1 MHFDVEPELTNKI
14 RTIFD
19 TDLASEET
27 RLLQFLQQTFGDRM
41 LRPLTPI
48 GRCSK
53 KLRRMLEIEEE
64 QALAWRIKI
73 PKRAMD
79 DELQARIK
87 GGRWIIPPSFSVPGP
102 FWHRPTSPEGHV
114 SFHFRW
120 TTVTRNSD
128 GKSVVSDTRG
138 KAREKESH
146 PGDHDK
152 YIAREGAV
160 MTIGPAE
167 FDGYAARG
175 ENTGSNNARG
185 DVALMS
191 NISLDPAVRASFWS
205 AVHSTA
211 RKAGADR
218 LILEPSRAS
227 RKEWKALAAA
237 EDAPSN
243 IRDIAAQFAAG
254 TLLRKAE
261 LPMTD
266 EEAASAIDLIR
277 LSIPGADRK
286 KGPVRFARGRKGR
299 TQYRLETEIPDGL
312 DDAARV
318 RIMVKVAEEVETTG
332 AMYTLVIHEPDEHN
346 DGRNYHLH
354 LVAHDRPASL
364 INGLWD
370 FTIATAV
377 EGQSG
382 RVNFKERQKKVV
394 LSHLKTSSNRGD
406 FEAFLKYLRR
416 KFADICNEE
425 LELAGSKRL
434 FDPRKYS
441 LMGIDR
447 QPTKKLGTRLAPLE
461 AAGVPTV
468 KGSINSE
475 IIWSYEL
482 KSCVTDCEPA
492 RALREQTIEIIS
504 AAVDRMSPSDPD
516 TPAARAALE
525 RAVRAA
531 KFLDLVEPELAEYD
545 VTLAMARARPA
556 KVLNLCSRIID
567 DLEAGGGKSTDRRNR
582 ARILQ
587 RRDEAT
593 AFLQTIEQIDREN
606 QKVIAGQRPLI
617 DEALRDLFAAA
628 NYLGRLAVPKSPE
641 VQSLHSPR
649 VSAPSLLPPSTTSS
663 PAPRDPILIAPEQD
677 LRNEKRVVTPAN
689 EPMIADPVRQ
699 PELATIIARIS
710 ADRLVVLGPEYHGD
724 DGYRVAGVSRAELQ
738 VLRDPSTKD
747 RAQTELAD
755 LAKRQID
762 EIKRA
767 HLLYKSYGPAAAAER
782 STTSSDTTAKN
793 LPLQTLQA
801 YRDHPL
807 AARLMGWETPE
818 QEVASAKEPSIW
830 RRVRSSVEAAFSQSE
845 IEVESHDEEHLEP
858 PLAAPD
864 QSPAMSVAN
873 PSPSR
878 EETIEAY
885 AVAIRTGPDVRILT
899 TDGKRRVDPS
909 SVPDWKWSVEAF
921 EDDESVEKAID
932 DRWEEDHKKARD
944 AERHRLQVENNR
956 ARRRAQILEAFEAG
970 ELIASR
976 GNNRWIIEGSDEDLC
991 YFAAQWC
998 DHPEIASV
1006 LEESARLPRRN
1017 SAAPRDPKASNH
1029 QQASNSEFATFR
1041 DLTFGTGNSARGEP
1055 SLPPAAHDDHALAD
1069 QKWFRDR
1076 NGHGR
1081 Q

>member
-1 MHFDVEPELTNKI
+1 
-14 RTIFD
+14 
-19 TDLASEET
+19 
-27 RLLQFLQQTFGDRM
+27 M

-73 PKRAMD
+73 PKRVLE
-79 DELQARIK
+79 DEHRARIK
-87 GGRWIIPPSFSVPGP
+87 GGRWIIPPNFSVPGP

-138 KAREKESH
+138 KVREKESH

-175 ENTGSNNARG
+175 ENTGSNNASG

-227 RKEWKALAAA
+227 RKEWKALATA
-237 EDAPSN
+237 EGAPSN
-243 IRDIAAQFAAG
+243 IRDIANRFAAG

-277 LSIPGADRK
+277 LSIPDADRK

-318 RIMVKVAEEVETTG
+318 RIMVKVAEEVETIG
-332 AMYTLVIHEPDEHN
+332 AMYTLVIHEPDQHN
-346 DGRNYHLH
+346 DSRNYHLH

-364 INGLWD
+364 INGQWD
-370 FTIATAV
+370 FAIATAV

-382 RVNFKERQKKVV
+382 RVNFKERKKKVV

-406 FEAFLKYLRR
+406 FEAFLKCLRR

-434 FDPRKYS
+434 FDSRKYS
-441 LMGIDR
+441 EMGIDR
-447 QPTKKLGTRLAPLE
+447 LPTKKLGTRLAPLE
-461 AAGVPTV
+461 AAGVPTA
-468 KGSINSE
+468 KGSLNSE

-482 KSCVTDCEPA
+482 QSCVSDSQPA
-492 RALREQTIEIIS
+492 RAVREQAIEIIS

-516 TPAARAALE
+516 TPAARAAVE

-531 KFLDLVEPELAEYD
+531 RFLDLVEPELAEYD

-556 KVLNLCSRIID
+556 KVLDLCSRIID
-567 DLEAGGGKSTDRRNR
+567 DLDAGGGKSTDRRNR

-587 RRDEAT
+587 RREEAT

-628 NYLGRLAVPKSPE
+628 NYLERLAVPKSPE
-641 VQSLHSPR
+641 VQSLPGPM
-649 VSAPSLLPPSTTSS
+649 VSAPSLLPLSTTSS
-663 PAPRDPILIAPEQD
+663 PAPRDPILIAPEPD
-677 LRNEKRVVTPAN
+677 LRNEKRVAAPAN
-689 EPMIADPVRQ
+689 EPKIAHPVKP

-724 DGYRVAGVSRAELQ
+724 DGYRVSGVTRAELR
-738 VLRDPSTKD
+738 VLRDPKTVA
-747 RAQTELAD
+747 RAQAELAD

-767 HLLYKSYGPAAAAER
+767 HLLNKSYGPATATER
-782 STTSSDTTAKN
+782 RMTAGDPPAKN
-793 LPLQTLQA
+793 PALRILEA
-801 YRDHPL
+801 YRNHPL
-807 AARLMGWETPE
+807 AARLMGWEASE
-818 QEVASAKEPSIW
+818 QEDSPPKESSIW
-830 RRVRSSVEAAFSQSE
+830 RRMRSSVGATFSQPE
-845 IEVESHDEEHLEP
+845 IQVESHNEERSETALPMSDQATAIPVETSPTIDEAIKDY
-858 PLAAPD
+858 AAK
-864 QSPAMSVAN
+864 
-873 PSPSR
+873 
-878 EETIEAY
+878 
-885 AVAIRTGPDVRILT
+885 IRTGPDVRILT
-899 TDGKRRVDPS
+899 TDGTRRVDPS
-909 SVPDWKWSVEAF
+909 SIPDWKWSVEAF
-921 EDDESVEKAID
+921 EDHEAVKKAIE
-932 DRWEEDHKKARD
+932 DRWEKDHKETLD
-944 AERHRLQVENNR
+944 AEHHQLQVENNR
-956 ARRRAQILEAFEAG
+956 ARRRVQILDAFEAG
-970 ELIASR
+970 DLIASR
-976 GNNRWIIEGSDEDLC
+976 VNDRWLIEGRNEDLR
-991 YFAAQWC
+991 YFAAEWC
-998 DHPEIASV
+998 DHPEIASA
-1006 LEESARLPRRN
+1006 LEESARRPRRE
-1017 SAAPRDPKASNH
+1017 APAPHDPKTSH
-1029 QQASNSEFATFR
+1029 YPQAPNSKSATFG
-1041 DLTFGTGNSARGEP
+1041 DLKSGTENVARNVP
-1055 SLPPAAHDDHALAD
+1055 SHPPAVPDDHTLAE
-1069 QKWFRDR
+1069 QEWLRDR
-1076 NGHGR
+1076 NGRGR
-1081 Q
+1081 